1 MWHFTFYIFFW
12 SEAFEIW
19 CVLRTLVTLHSK
31 APMATIMDSGA
42 LDRLQVG
49 TACLW
54 LLPTPCP
61 LHSCI
66 CRQDS
71 KHGMGQGVSP
81 HSRLAYQGE
90 TSRSVS
96 LNSPK
101 RLPLNMGGLS
111 CTNGWGR
118 VRLFHLLWSKAGR
131 KKVVQE
137 SLRETSSCVC
147 FSTGSKYLV
156 SVPSLSLACPW
167 PVANISYRST
177 IKPKRNLGIVL
188 STRLQAMTGQWL
200 LASATYLK
208 AGLYIFWEQGGIL
221 FSLQGTYVLKWKLST
236 ESVFSL
242 LSCMLQFPPW
252 RGSQSPR
259 CAHRR
264 SCCSCTKSRPWLHE
278 QLLKYLTLEL
288 IKPNKKEWNF
298 LKKKWR
304 VRM

>member
-1 MWHFTFYIFFW
+1 MWHFTFYIFFR

-49 TACLW
+49 TGCLW

-111 CTNGWGR
+111 CGKGWRR
-118 VRLFHLLWSKAGR
+118 VWLFHLLWSKAGR

-147 FSTGSKYLV
+147 FSTGSKYLGV
-156 SVPSLSLACPW
+156 CRHCPW
-167 PVANISYRST
+167 LAHGQSLISRT
-177 IKPKRNLGIVL
+177 ALPLNP
-188 STRLQAMTGQWL
+188 
-200 LASATYLK
+200 SATSESFSAPGCKQWQVNDCWRQRPIWRPDCTFFESRVASSFLCRAPTCSNGNSALK
-208 AGLYIFWEQGGIL
+208 
-221 FSLQGTYVLKWKLST
+221 
-236 ESVFSL
+236 VFSL
-242 LSCMLQFPPW
+242 CS
-252 RGSQSPR
+252 
-259 CAHRR
+259 AA
-264 SCCSCTKSRPWLHE
+264 CCSFLLGEEVKAPCVLTDGAAVAAPRVGLGCMSR
-278 QLLKYLTLEL
+278 
-288 IKPNKKEWNF
+288 NKKEWDF
-298 LKKKWR
+298 LKKEWR